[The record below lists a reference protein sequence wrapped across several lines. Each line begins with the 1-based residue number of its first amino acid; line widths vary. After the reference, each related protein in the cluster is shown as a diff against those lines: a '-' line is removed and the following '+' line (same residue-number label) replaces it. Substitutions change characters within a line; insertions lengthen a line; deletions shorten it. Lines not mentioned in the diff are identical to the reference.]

1 MFTVKTVTLNTK
13 YVRILTVGVVTAG
26 MLWLFSKTQIAKNLK
41 SRVKWK
47 PEWRKS
53 QIWQKT
59 ILPTVITG
67 PSGVGKGTLLKR
79 LKEEFKSFDV
89 AVSHTTRACR
99 PGERNGKSY
108 NFVTRDVFETMI
120 KNNAFIEHA
129 EFGGNMYGTSV
140 KAVQDV
146 AMNGKICLLE
156 IDVQGAKSIKELGIE
171 AKFIFITTSG
181 DKLSVLKQRLYK
193 RGSESKESVD
203 KRLTTSEKELKFL
216 DENQEFF
223 DFILKNDDLE
233 EAYNELKL
241 KLKSWYKL

>member
-1 MFTVKTVTLNTK
+1 MFNAKTVTLNTK
-13 YVRILTVGVVTAG
+13 YVRILSIGLVTAG
-26 MLWLFSKTQIAKNLK
+26 MLWLFSKSQIAKKLK

-79 LKEEFKSFDV
+79 LKEEFESFDV
-89 AVSHTTRACR
+89 AVSHTTRDSR
-99 PGERNGKSY
+99 PGERNGVSY
-108 NFVTRDVFETMI
+108 HFVGRDVFKAMI
-120 KNNAFIEHA
+120 KNNGFIEHA

-181 DKLSVLKQRLYK
+181 DKLSVLKHRLCN
-193 RGSESKESVD
+193 RGSESKDSID
-203 KRLTTSEKELKFL
+203 KRLLTAEKELKFL
-216 DENQEFF
+216 EENQEFF
-223 DFILKNDDLE
+223 DFILINDELE
-233 EAYNELKL
+233 EAYNQLKL
-241 KLKSWYKL
+241 KLRSWYKL